1 MAEVVLFHH
10 ALGLTQGV
18 IALAEDLRAAGH
30 VVHAPDLFV
39 GRVFDTLDQGVQHA
53 QEIGFGEIIQ
63 RGARAVDGLASEL
76 VYVGLS
82 LGVLPAQY
90 LAQTRAGARGAV
102 FLHACLPRS
111 EFGSAWPEDLPA
123 QIHAMDADPFFVG
136 DGDIEAAKALLAE
149 SADVR
154 LFLYP
159 GDAHLFSDR
168 SLAAFDPAAAAVLER
183 QLLDF
188 LANRWRFDP
197 SRY

>member
-10 ALGLTQGV
+10 ALGLTQGL

-30 VVHAPDLFV
+30 VVHVPDLFAGQVFVTV
-39 GRVFDTLDQGVQHA
+39 GQGVQHA
-53 QEIGFGEIIQ
+53 EEIGFGEIIQ
-63 RGARAVDGLASEL
+63 RGVRAVDGLASEL

-111 EFGSAWPEDLPA
+111 EFGSAWPKDLPA
-123 QIHAMDADPFFVG
+123 QIHAMDADPYFVG
-136 DGDIEAAKALLAE
+136 DGDIEAAKALVAE

-183 QLLDF
+183 RLLDF
-188 LANRWRFDP
+188 LA
-197 SRY
+197 SR

>member
-10 ALGLTQGV
+10 ALGLTQGL
-18 IALAEDLRAAGH
+18 IAFAEDLRAAGH
-30 VVHAPDLFV
+30 VVHVPDLFA
-39 GRVFDTLDQGVQHA
+39 GQVFDTLGQGVQHA

-63 RGARAVDGLASEL
+63 RGVRAVDGLAREL

-111 EFGSAWPEDLPA
+111 EFGSAWPKDLPA
-123 QIHAMDADPFFVG
+123 QIHAMDADPYFVG
-136 DGDIEAAKALLAE
+136 DGDIEAAKALVAE

-168 SLAAFDPAAAAVLER
+168 SLAAFDPAATAVLER
-183 QLLDF
+183 RLLDF
-188 LANRWRFDP
+188 LA
-197 SRY
+197 SR

>member
-18 IALAEDLRAAGH
+18 IAFADDLRAAGH
-30 VVHAPDLFV
+30 VVHTPDLFA
-39 GRVFDTLDQGVQHA
+39 GRTFDTLEQGVKYA
-53 QEIGFGEIIQ
+53 QETGFDEIIR
-63 RGARAVDGLASEL
+63 RGARAVDGLAADL

-90 LAQTRAGARGAV
+90 LAQTRSGARGAI

-111 EFGSAWPEDLPA
+111 EFGSAWPKGLRAE
-123 QIHAMDADPFFVG
+123 IHAMDADPFFVG
-136 DGDIEAAKALLAE
+136 DGDIEAAKALVAE

-183 QLLDF
+183 RVLDF
-188 LANRWRFDP
+188 LADR
-197 SRY
+197 

>member
-1 MAEVVLFHH
+1 MVEVVLFHH

-18 IALAEDLRAAGH
+18 IAFAADLRAGGH
-30 VVHAPDLFV
+30 VVHTPDLFA
-39 GRVFDTLDQGVQHA
+39 GRTFDTLEQGVQHA

-90 LAQTRAGARGAV
+90 LAQTRPGARGAI

-111 EFGSAWPEDLPA
+111 EFGSAWPKALPA

-136 DGDIEAAKALLAE
+136 DGDIEAVKALAGE

-159 GDAHLFSDR
+159 GDEHLFSDR
-168 SLAAFDPAAAAVLER
+168 LLAAYDPAAAAVLQR
-183 QLLDF
+183 RLLDF
-188 LANRWRFDP
+188 LADR
-197 SRY
+197 

>member
-90 LAQTRAGARGAV
+90 LAQARAGARGAV

-111 EFGSAWPEDLPA
+111 EFGSAWPKDLPA

-136 DGDIEAAKALLAE
+136 DGDIAAAKALVAE

-183 QLLDF
+183 RLLDF
-188 LANRWRFDP
+188 LA
-197 SRY
+197 SR